1 MTPKVHAIGN
11 SFAGIAKYVL
21 HDKDRA
27 TTSDRVAW
35 TETRNLATDDP
46 HVAWRIMAATA
57 MDQSRIKQQAGGRAT
72 AKPSKGS
79 VLHYTLSWREDEVEG
94 LTREEMLQAADESL
108 KLFGRNKSKKNIRQF
123 ADEHQVLIVC
133 HDDEPHP
140 HVHIIVNRVHP
151 GHGLILVTSNDFK
164 KLSRW
169 AEKRERDNGKILC
182 EQRVK
187 NNAARDRGESV
198 PSQKEKPRHIYEL
211 EQKNADRPDADLIRS
226 EQREK
231 DLALTRQTRETKQR
245 HKDAWRKLR
254 DGFRSQKDA
263 TRQQADRRIARA
275 EAGVRKD
282 FESQWKQLYSKHR
295 RELVAFG
302 KREKRFL
309 GRIQN
314 AIASI
319 DFRAILKGND
329 RGSAIRGVFTALA
342 SRDVR
347 LKGIEKSHMSQTQ
360 KMESRERGAVRK
372 AVAAVRK
379 KLKEKLSTQ
388 RKDYLKKREKI
399 ITTQEHEQAELKQAW
414 YDRRQERLEA
424 WNENIAVRD
433 FNKAARNV
441 DARKGRT
448 ERRKQDRTV
457 DPRRRKPSDNER
469 DRKL

>member
-57 MDQSRIKQQAGGRAT
+57 MDQQRIKQRAGGRAT

-151 GHGLILVTSNDFK
+151 EHGLILVTSNDFK

-169 AEKRERDNGKILC
+169 AEKRERDNGKIPC

-211 EQKNADRPDADLIRS
+211 EQKHANRPDAERIRQ
-226 EQREK
+226 EQRKK
-231 DLALTRQTRETKQR
+231 DLALTHQTRETKQR
-245 HKDAWRKLR
+245 HKDAWQKLR
-254 DGFRSQKDA
+254 DGFRSQKDSI
-263 TRQQADRRIARA
+263 RQQADRRIARA
-275 EAGVRKD
+275 EEGVRKD
-282 FESQWKQLYSKHR
+282 FEASWKQLYGKHR

-302 KREKRFL
+302 KREKHFL
-309 GRIQN
+309 GRIRN

-319 DFRAILKGND
+319 DYRAILKGND
-329 RGSAIRGVFTALA
+329 RGSAIRGFFTALA
-342 SRDVR
+342 SRGVR
-347 LKGIEKSHMSQTQ
+347 LEGIEKLHLSSTFALMQ
-360 KMESRERGAVRK
+360 RVRSGIP
-372 AVAAVRK
+372 VV
-379 KLKEKLSTQ
+379 
-388 RKDYLKKREKI
+388 
-399 ITTQEHEQAELKQAW
+399 
-414 YDRRQERLEA
+414 
-424 WNENIAVRD
+424 
-433 FNKAARNV
+433 
-441 DARKGRT
+441 
-448 ERRKQDRTV
+448 
-457 DPRRRKPSDNER
+457 
-469 DRKL
+469 